1 MTDMIVKDDKLAFIN
16 DAGEVIYFLP
26 QTAATDENKV
36 VEFTDPPIRL
46 GSNQITKDL
55 TLADGQSTLF
65 ITDNL
70 TIPTGT
76 TVTLSGD
83 ATLNVVPPYTFGRL
97 RNNYHHGEV
106 VQTIVHRTDEFRYI
120 TTESGTVT
128 AFNATAFVH
137 AIATLSIR
145 IKPKF
150 ANSIILI
157 EGQIFG
163 EGAHNLGYVML
174 RDWNGY
180 TDQYGH
186 GAFITDKGFEGYSAK
201 GLNAAGT
208 TYASNA
214 RLGQIGSFNDANNT
228 DSTPQN
234 THIMWFGKPNT
245 TNEVV
250 YTPALISAAEQSFM
264 LNHSFDN
271 EGSTATNREFGVSF
285 ITATE
290 LFQED

>member
-1 MTDMIVKDDKLAFIN
+1 MTDMIVKDNKLAFIN

-83 ATLNVVPPYTFGRL
+83 ATLNVVPPYTFERL

-106 VQTIVHRTDEFRYI
+106 VQTIVHRTDEFRYF
-120 TTESGTVT
+120 TTVTGTVT
-128 AFNATAFVH
+128 AYNATAFVH
-137 AIATLSIR
+137 AMGTLSIR

-163 EGAHNLGYVML
+163 EANHNLGYVML
-174 RDWNGY
+174 RDWDAN
-180 TDQYGH
+180 TDTYGH
-186 GAFITDKGFEGYSAK
+186 NAFITDKGFEGYSAM
-201 GLNAAGT
+201 GLGDAGT

-214 RLGQIGSFNDANNT
+214 RLGQIGSYNENNDT

-250 YTPALISAAEQSFM
+250 YTPALISAAALSFM
-264 LNHSFDN
+264 LNHSFDH
-271 EGSTATNREFGVSF
+271 EGSTANNREFGVSF
-285 ITATE
+285 IKATE
-290 LFQED
+290 IFQED